1 MKGFLGWSWLS
12 NDYKDIWNKVGNIIK
27 KELDCKPIYTN
38 SYLKKKEKKEKRYYS
53 DEATNFPDRKIPE
66 ACSSYLRWSV
76 ILLLLF
82 RKMKTIINKYF

>member
-38 SYLKKKEKKEKRYYS
+38 FIFEKK
-53 DEATNFPDRKIPE
+53 RKTVLQWWGYRF
-66 ACSSYLRWSV
+66 SR
-76 ILLLLF
+76 
-82 RKMKTIINKYF
+82 